1 MKKLVR
7 VLLFTVSFVLLLP
20 LTAFAQ
26 AAPDYV
32 IKSEEITIQVNE
44 DNTYDISKKITA
56 DFSQSVGETH
66 GITETVPVDMR
77 MRRMADGQYEES
89 GAHAVVTDL
98 KANVPCEISREGSD
112 VVIRLGDTDETVTG
126 VVEYEYS
133 YRFDMGPDT
142 LSGADEFYYN
152 LVSPENTIP
161 IERLTFTIE
170 MPKAFDTGKLGF
182 TTGSEQS
189 GTYDESALTY
199 MVEGNTIRGEM
210 AKTVESGY
218 GVNVRAELPDGY
230 YVGARSTIAY
240 FMPAFCA
247 GGTAFVLVLILLV
260 ASGKRRAEVETVEFG
275 PPEGMN
281 SADVGYII
289 DGETD
294 NRDVV
299 SLLIFWADKG
309 FIEIHQPDEKNMT
322 FKKLKDLPQD
332 ANDYEKILFSKMFVL
347 SDSIDVRDMRYE
359 FADTVNSTK
368 KRIRA
373 KYNTAQNRVYTKKS
387 VVFQYLSTLLAAVPV
402 AAVAVVAVY
411 LDSMELL
418 AAIIMGVVFMGL
430 IGWLGALL
438 ISDSVS
444 KRKSDKK
451 SARAGKMIG
460 GILILAGLTAASCL
474 LFSTYLGWWVVLPA
488 AAALIMSLL
497 SGLMPR
503 RTEQGA
509 QWAGRILGLKR
520 FIETAE
526 ADRIKTMV
534 KDDPASF
541 YHILPYAYVLG
552 VTDAW
557 AKRFESIALEP
568 PHWYYGYYGGT
579 WSALYF
585 TRSLHR
591 GMQTALASMT
601 ATKSS
606 GGGSGYGGG
615 GFSGGGAG
623 GSSFGRW

>member
-359 FADTVNSTK
+359 FADTVNSAK

-418 AAIIMGVVFMGL
+418 AAIIMGVVFSGL

>member
-309 FIEIHQPDEKNMT
+309 FIEIHQPDEKNM
-322 FKKLKDLPQD
+322 KMCIRDRDKNNDQYYLAKALCEQLLGED
-332 ANDYEKILFSKMFVL
+332 AHI
-347 SDSIDVRDMRYE
+347 
-359 FADTVNSTK
+359 
-368 KRIRA
+368 
-373 KYNTAQNRVYTKKS
+373 
-387 VVFQYLSTLLAAVPV
+387 
-402 AAVAVVAVY
+402 
-411 LDSMELL
+411 
-418 AAIIMGVVFMGL
+418 
-430 IGWLGALL
+430 
-438 ISDSVS
+438 VS
-444 KRKSDKK
+444 KFTGKELEYKEYEPLFDF
-451 SARAGKMIG
+451 ARTDEKAWYITCDTYVTLTDGS
-460 GILILAGLTAASCL
+460 GIVHIAPCL
-474 LFSTYLGWWVVLPA
+474 LYTSRCV
-488 AAALIMSLL
+488 
-497 SGLMPR
+497 
-503 RTEQGA
+503 
-509 QWAGRILGLKR
+509 
-520 FIETAE
+520 
-526 ADRIKTMV
+526 
-534 KDDPASF
+534 
-541 YHILPYAYVLG
+541 
-552 VTDAW
+552 
-557 AKRFESIALEP
+557 
-568 PHWYYGYYGGT
+568 
-579 WSALYF
+579 
-585 TRSLHR
+585 
-591 GMQTALASMT
+591 
-601 ATKSS
+601 
-606 GGGSGYGGG
+606 
-615 GFSGGGAG
+615 
-623 GSSFGRW
+623 